1 MEQERNLKEKMM
13 LSFRGIVEAL
23 FKGKG
28 IIMMGEHLLAKEY
41 LRFIERV
48 HQVYS
53 KLTKDDMLIV
63 LLMRMRFRNTEIARL
78 LHVKPASFR
87 LRRWRLKKKLE
98 GLGSDLRSIIMKL

>member
-28 IIMMGEHLLAKEY
+28 IIMMGE
-41 LRFIERV
+41 
-48 HQVYS
+48 
-53 KLTKDDMLIV
+53 
-63 LLMRMRFRNTEIARL
+63 RFRNTEIARL

>member
-28 IIMMGEHLLAKEY
+28 IIMMGEHLLAKEH

-48 HQVYS
+48 HQVYP
-53 KLTKDDMLIV
+53 KLTKDDMLVV
-63 LLMRMRFRNTEIARL
+63 LLMRMRLRNNEVGNMPL
-78 LHVKPASFR
+78 C
-87 LRRWRLKKKLE
+87 
-98 GLGSDLRSIIMKL
+98 